1 MKRFTTAL
9 LSIAM
14 LAGVSGAA
22 LAADSEVPATDYA
35 AMGWYLRGDAG
46 WSWLAWSENGD
57 DALAVG
63 GGFGYQYNENLRGD
77 LRVDWSGNF
86 ELNNG
91 RDMDVTTVLGN
102 MYFDIPTETMFTP
115 YLGAGA
121 GYGWGTVENGK
132 DRDGFAFALMAG
144 TAIELTDNF
153 AADVGYRY
161 RQVVTDQADPQEHQ
175 LLVGVRYKF

>member
-1 MKRFTTAL
+1 
-9 LSIAM
+9 
-14 LAGVSGAA
+14 
-22 LAADSEVPATDYA
+22 
-35 AMGWYLRGDAG
+35 MGWYLRGDAG
-46 WSWLAWSENGD
+46 WSWLAWDENGD

-63 GGFGYQYNENLRGD
+63 GGLGYQYNENLRGD

-86 ELNNG
+86 DIDNG
-91 RDMDVTTVLGN
+91 SEMDVTTVLGN

-115 YLGAGA
+115 YVGAGA
-121 GYGWGTVENGK
+121 GYGWGTVDNGE

-144 TAIELTDNF
+144 TAVELTDNF

-175 LLVGVRYKF
+175 LLVGLRYKF